1 MTEID
6 LISINVNSNLHSVFS
21 KEKIENL
28 DSKNMHLAVASK
40 KQEKRSKG
48 RTQPEAE
55 LANISSWGRPARSR
69 RRGAAAGR
77 GRRSSRPLGGAYAPP
92 CVTGGSATDHGML

>member
-21 KEKIENL
+21 KEKNENL

-48 RTQPEAE
+48 RTQLWTPPSFSPAFVPYRE
-55 LANISSWGRPARSR
+55 LKYLS
-69 RRGAAAGR
+69 
-77 GRRSSRPLGGAYAPP
+77 APP
-92 CVTGGSATDHGML
+92 FSPKIHGLAQFIGSVALLT